1 MDEDT
6 RSDVNANLMD
16 PIFTVGAF
24 GDSQRIKSFECFII
38 KLIYYSFMSKG
49 YLCRPS
55 VAYIT

>member
-38 KLIYYSFMSKG
+38 KLIYYSFCLRVI
-49 YLCRPS
+49 YEDL
-55 VAYIT
+55 VQLI

>member
-24 GDSQRIKSFECFII
+24 GDSQRIKSLECFII
-38 KLIYYSFMSKG
+38 KLIYHSFCLRVI
-49 YLCRPS
+49 YEDL
-55 VAYIT
+55 VQLI